1 MNLYKCAPLPLLSNT
16 QGDGVLDITGF
27 LPKAQSTSLTL
38 SVNVWSFVMH
48 LYFPSD
54 ANWWK
59 GENHRGVGLFPSNFV
74 TSDLTVEPE
83 TGKLATKS

>member
-1 MNLYKCAPLPLLSNT
+1 MFSFASVIGHLGNS
-16 QGDGVLDITGF
+16 VSDITGF
-27 LPKAQSTSLTL
+27 LSKAQ
-38 SVNVWSFVMH
+38 NVVDGQGFVTR

-74 TSDLTVEPE
+74 TSDLSVEPE
-83 TGKLATKS
+83 AGKLAAQKLTPYF

>member
-1 MNLYKCAPLPLLSNT
+1 MLVDT
-16 QGDGVLDITGF
+16 QGNSVLDITDF
-27 LPKAQSTSLTL
+27 LSKMQKMLLTL
-38 SVNVWSFVMH
+38 SVNVRSFVTQ

-83 TGKLATKS
+83 AGKFATKS

>member
-1 MNLYKCAPLPLLSNT
+1 MSQISQVFSQKRKMLLMLRVDV
-16 QGDGVLDITGF
+16 QG
-27 LPKAQSTSLTL
+27 
-38 SVNVWSFVMH
+38 FVTR

-74 TSDLTVEPE
+74 TSDLNVEPE
-83 TGKLATKS
+83 AGKLAAKKLTHYF

>member
-1 MNLYKCAPLPLLSNT
+1 
-16 QGDGVLDITGF
+16 
-27 LPKAQSTSLTL
+27 
-38 SVNVWSFVMH
+38 MH